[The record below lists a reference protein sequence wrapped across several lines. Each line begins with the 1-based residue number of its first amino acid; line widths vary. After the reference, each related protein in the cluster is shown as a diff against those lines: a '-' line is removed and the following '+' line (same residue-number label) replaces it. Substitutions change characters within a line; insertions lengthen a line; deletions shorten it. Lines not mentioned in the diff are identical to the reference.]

1 MSIQESMSVYR
12 LVWHGTVIDVE
23 YDVEALKEEDAMHTL
38 CAWLQGDD
46 VEGVRK
52 VRTKKEKQG

>member
-1 MSIQESMSVYR
+1 MSVYR
-12 LVWHGTVIDVE
+12 LVWHGPVIDVE
-23 YDVEALKEEDAMHTL
+23 YDVEALNEEDAMHTL

-52 VRTKKEKQG
+52 VRTKKEKQR

>member
-1 MSIQESMSVYR
+1 MSVYR
-12 LVWHGTVIDVE
+12 LFWHGPVIDVE
-23 YDVEALKEEDAMHTL
+23 YDVEALNEEDAMHTL

-52 VRTKKEKQG
+52 VRTKKGKQG